1 MINSQLAMKKQKQ
14 KNAQTED
21 SIEALKGISGS
32 IKKAAVQEGRNI
44 IHDMW
49 KQALRPS
56 SMSQAEAKEPQKQ
69 PQKAGDLKPGEELSL
84 KEEKKQ
90 LHIEPGIDYV
100 REIVHAE
107 RKIQAEESHEI
118 KMRMQEIIIEI
129 KKLTKSSKELEVE
142 FKDVQQ
148 IERIPQNAG
157 KYHANFVEWLLSMV
171 RGARER
177 VDNAISWTSAI
188 KGKKQQR
195 QYWSLFKKHGTSFGL
210 SGERVVAT
218 QVG

>member
-1 MINSQLAMKKQKQ
+1 MKKRKHVVKQ
-14 KNAQTED
+14 FVDQNP
-21 SIEALKGISGS
+21 IEAFKDIGGSVKKSSNEAVKG
-32 IKKAAVQEGRNI
+32 AVS
-44 IHDMW
+44 DLW
-49 KQALRPS
+49 KQMLGRGEYT
-56 SMSQAEAKEPQKQ
+56 QTNAKEPQKQ
-69 PQKAGDLKPGEELSL
+69 PQRAGDLRPGEELSL

-90 LHIEPGIDYV
+90 AHAEPGIDYV
-100 REIVHAE
+100 REIVHGE
-107 RKIQAEESHEI
+107 KKIHAEESHET
-118 KMRMQEIIIEI
+118 KMRMQEIIVEI
-129 KKLTKSSKELEVE
+129 KKLTQSSKELAVE

-188 KGKKQQR
+188 KGKKAQR

-210 SGERVVAT
+210 SGERVVST